1 MRREDLASRLSDVE
15 QRLRLRAPDEVMQ
28 LDRLGSLHASRL
40 SFVRSLVRQMARQ
53 RWQISTTRFALD
65 AEGHGVA
72 IYRLQTP
79 QARYHG
85 VIFSQPLDDAAR
97 SDRVIAEAWDVTFG
111 VVEGDVDDSLLEQMA
126 ANVPLQEAGRQ
137 HPRLLVLSRA
147 NRSLRNFAAFL
158 DALCAGRQ
166 PDPAWLTRVGYLY
179 RTTAVYGN
187 GKFGI
192 ADFGRLKHNP
202 DFQRPFSAQMLA
214 VYLLRHFSIEQ
225 IEHMA
230 RARAPGSAVAMAA
243 PLRRYLGIG
252 NSTGLGMAPFLINHP
267 QLIQRW
273 VESREKALAQVSGQ
287 VPGEPE
293 RQRLVALVTRA
304 ERHLAQTVTEDSEQ
318 SARNRETASALPAV
332 RAWLEQVPLAEE
344 LWQELIDWSRQTL
357 SLEAQEL
364 IHTLL
369 LELYPEIVDPFED
382 QMGVEEG
389 LELTPDMPLVRLK
402 QLIETHYDWAL
413 RHDFGDPEER
423 YWFWYR
429 SVEKE
434 EPRLGVR
441 DVEPGA
447 DRELKLAIA
456 PRVADTH
463 GVIDDFLSAHPR
475 ALVVEFLIHHPR
487 HKDIIRRIQSM
498 AETPFGEIRANL
510 WAREMKPM
518 HLLRTKLS
526 FFGASRFDPKSDRWV
541 RITLFQ
547 GAPLVEELNAE
558 PSDLIDF
565 DDWSFP
571 LEPDQDAA
579 GMLKEADAQPR
590 QYAGANS

>member
-1 MRREDLASRLSDVE
+1 MIDRVSPLEES
-15 QRLRLRAPDEVMQ
+15 LRLRAPERVMD
-28 LDRLGSLHASRL
+28 LERLGSLHPSRL
-40 SFVRSLVRQMARQ
+40 SFVRSLIRQMARQ
-53 RWQISTTRFALD
+53 RWQISTTRFDLD
-65 AEGHGVA
+65 DDGHGTA

-79 QARYHG
+79 RGRYHG
-85 VIFSQPLDDAAR
+85 VIFSQPLPDEAR

-111 VVEGDVDDSLLEQMA
+111 VVEGDVDDALLEQMA

-147 NRSLRNFAAFL
+147 NRSLRNFAAFSE
-158 DALCAGRQ
+158 ALSAGQQ
-166 PDPAWLTRVGYLY
+166 PDPRWITRVGYLY

-192 ADFGRLKHNP
+192 ADFDRLRDNP
-202 DFQRPFSAQMLA
+202 DFQRPFSAQMLG

-225 IEHMA
+225 IEHIA
-230 RARAPGSAVAMAA
+230 RRQAPATAVGLAT

-267 QLIQRW
+267 QLIEQW
-273 VESREKALAQVSGQ
+273 VESREQALAQISAQ
-287 VPGEPE
+287 QPDEE
-293 RQRLVALVTRA
+293 QRAALIALVSRA
-304 ERHLAQTVTEDSEQ
+304 QRHLEQTVTEDVEQ
-318 SARNRETASALPAV
+318 SARNVETAAALPEV
-332 RAWLEQVPLAEE
+332 RIWLEQVPLTDD
-344 LWQELIDWSRQTL
+344 LWQELVEWGHRTL
-357 SLEAQEL
+357 SLETQEL
-364 IHTLL
+364 INTLL
-369 LELYPEIVDPFED
+369 LEIYPDIVEPFED
-382 QMGVEEG
+382 RMGVDERM
-389 LELTPDMPLVRLK
+389 ELTPEMPLVRLK

-413 RHDFGDPEER
+413 SYDFDDPDNR

-441 DVEPGA
+441 DHEPGA

-463 GVIDDFLSAHPR
+463 RVISDYLGNHPR
-475 ALVVEFLIHHPR
+475 ASVVDFLIQHSR
-487 HKDIIRRIQSM
+487 HKEIVRRIQTM
-498 AETPFGEIRANL
+498 VETPFGEIRANL
-510 WAREMKPM
+510 WARDMKPM

-558 PSDLIDF
+558 PDDLRAF

-571 LEPDQDAA
+571 LEPSTSHAEDTPTPVTT
-579 GMLKEADAQPR
+579 GVTT
-590 QYAGANS
+590 

>member
-1 MRREDLASRLSDVE
+1 MKREDLTGRLSDVE
-15 QRLRLRAPDEVMQ
+15 QRLRLRIPDEVMG
-28 LDRLGSLHASRL
+28 LERLGSLHASRL
-40 SFVRSLVRQMARQ
+40 SFVRSLMRQMARQ
-53 RWQISTTRFALD
+53 RWQISTARFDLD
-65 AEGHGVA
+65 DAGHGVA

-79 QARYHG
+79 RGRYHG
-85 VIFSQPLDDAAR
+85 VIFSQPLPDEAR

-111 VVEGDVDDSLLEQMA
+111 VVEGDVDDALLEQMA

-147 NRSLRNFAAFL
+147 NRSLRNFAAFRE
-158 DALCAGRQ
+158 ALAAGRQ

-192 ADFGRLKHNP
+192 ADFDRLKDNP

-225 IEHMA
+225 IEHIARRQAPRDAVTMA
-230 RARAPGSAVAMAA
+230 PA
-243 PLRRYLGIG
+243 LRRYLGIG

-273 VESREKALAQVSGQ
+273 VESREQALAQVSGQ
-287 VPGEPE
+287 VPGEPD
-293 RQRLVALVTRA
+293 RRRLVALVARA
-304 ERHLAQTVTEDSEQ
+304 ERHLAETLTEDIEQ
-318 SARNRETASALPAV
+318 SARNADTAAALPAV
-332 RAWLEQVPLAEE
+332 RAWLEQVPLDDG
-344 LWQELIDWSRQTL
+344 LWQELIDWSRLTL

-364 IHTLL
+364 INTLL

-382 QMGVEEG
+382 QMGVVEG

-413 RHDFGDPEER
+413 RHDFGDPDECH
-423 YWFWYR
+423 WFWYR

-441 DVEPGA
+441 GAEPGA

-463 GVIDDFLSAHPR
+463 GVIEAFLDAHPR

-498 AETPFGEIRANL
+498 VETPFGEIRANL
-510 WAREMKPM
+510 WARDMRPM
-518 HLLRTKLS
+518 HLLRAKLS

-558 PSDLIDF
+558 PSDLVDF

-571 LEPDQDAA
+571 LEPELSHDDS
-579 GMLKEADAQPR
+579 
-590 QYAGANS
+590 NSNLLSGTHGVAS

>member
-1 MRREDLASRLSDVE
+1 MIDRVSPLEES
-15 QRLRLRAPDEVMQ
+15 LRLRAPERVMD
-28 LDRLGSLHASRL
+28 LERLGSLHPSRL
-40 SFVRSLVRQMARQ
+40 SFVRSLIRQMARQ
-53 RWQISTTRFALD
+53 RWQVSATRFDLD
-65 AEGHGVA
+65 DAGHGTA
-72 IYRLQTP
+72 IYRLQTLSG
-79 QARYHG
+79 RYDG
-85 VIFSQPLDDAAR
+85 VIFSQPLPDEAR

-111 VVEGDVDDSLLEQMA
+111 VVEGDVDDELLEQMA

-147 NRSLRNFAAFL
+147 NRSLRNFAAFSE
-158 DALCAGRQ
+158 ALSVGRQ
-166 PDPAWLTRVGYLY
+166 PDPAWLTKVGYLY

-192 ADFGRLKHNP
+192 ADFDRLRDNP

-225 IEHMA
+225 IEHIA
-230 RARAPGSAVAMAA
+230 RRQAPDTAVGLAT
-243 PLRRYLGIG
+243 PLKRYLGIG

-267 QLIQRW
+267 QLIEQW
-273 VESREKALAQVSGQ
+273 IESREQALAQISAQQPDEGQ
-287 VPGEPE
+287 RAE
-293 RQRLVALVTRA
+293 LIALVSRA
-304 ERHLAQTVTEDSEQ
+304 QRHLEQTVTEDAEQ
-318 SARNRETASALPAV
+318 SARNAETAAALPEV
-332 RAWLEQVPLAEE
+332 RAWLEQVPLTID
-344 LWQELIDWSRQTL
+344 LWQELTEWSHRAL

-364 IHTLL
+364 INTLL
-369 LELYPEIVDPFED
+369 LEIYPDIVEPFED
-382 QMGVEEG
+382 RMGVDAR
-389 LELTPDMPLVRLK
+389 LELTPEMPLVRLK

-413 RHDFGDPEER
+413 SYDFDDPDNR

-441 DVEPGA
+441 DSEPGA

-456 PRVADTH
+456 PRVTDTH
-463 GVIDDFLSAHPR
+463 RVVAEYLSDHPSATVVDFLIQHS
-475 ALVVEFLIHHPR
+475 R
-487 HKDIIRRIQSM
+487 HKDIVRRIQTM

-510 WAREMKPM
+510 WARDMKPM

-558 PSDLIDF
+558 PEDLRAF
-565 DDWSFP
+565 DDWGFP
-571 LEPDQDAA
+571 LEPSLNDTEDARITA
-579 GMLKEADAQPR
+579 TTGVTT
-590 QYAGANS
+590 